1 MDSRNNGLRKE
12 GTIMESL
19 YGSLLT
25 AIGWMVG
32 LAILGI
38 GIGLGM
44 LGAKIAEAV
53 GRNPDTK
60 DEVVRSAMTVVL
72 SMVIVLVLLIG
83 FVFVLLYFNPLV

>member
-1 MDSRNNGLRKE
+1 
-12 GTIMESL
+12 MESL